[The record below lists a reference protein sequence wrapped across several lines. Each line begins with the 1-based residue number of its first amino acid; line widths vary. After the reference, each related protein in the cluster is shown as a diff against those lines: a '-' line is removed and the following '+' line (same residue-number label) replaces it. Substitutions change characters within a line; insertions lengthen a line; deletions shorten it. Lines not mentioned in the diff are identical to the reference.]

1 MTPDVFLAASK
12 RVVGNIRWRSK
23 PNRHDSGWQ
32 FFFVALLD
40 VAVGEVIPR
49 ASVRGNYRAS
59 VDGMEAIVNLSLLL
73 GQERVYGVDLG
84 GSSHVGRVQDDSGAI
99 TLLDAGRYH
108 EHRWEGGRSRCFA
121 LPESDRNLQGAWD
134 RLLVT
139 CNIERVLLPDPA
151 SNVPGQMGLEL

>member
-59 VDGMEAIVNLSLLL
+59 VDQAM
-73 GQERVYGVDLG
+73 
-84 GSSHVGRVQDDSGAI
+84 
-99 TLLDAGRYH
+99 TLLSTAATVVPYT
-108 EHRWEGGRSRCFA
+108 RSR
-121 LPESDRNLQGAWD
+121 DWVQ
-134 RLLVT
+134 RL
-139 CNIERVLLPDPA
+139 A
-151 SNVPGQMGLEL
+151 A